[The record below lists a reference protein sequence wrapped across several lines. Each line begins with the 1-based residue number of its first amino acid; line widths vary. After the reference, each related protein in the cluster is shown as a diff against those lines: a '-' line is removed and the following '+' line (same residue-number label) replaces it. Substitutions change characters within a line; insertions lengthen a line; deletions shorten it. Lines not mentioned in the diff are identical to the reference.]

1 MRFPRFSTSK
11 IKTEMNSLAP
21 LALLAIFVL
30 SIPAI
35 GHAQSAE
42 EQQIPQLGN
51 VKGLIVVNSAGGY
64 PSIQDAIDS
73 AATKGGGVV
82 LVPSGRYVARQIVL
96 RDGVSLMGLGMN
108 PPPHGEGTTLEQAP
122 GANTDFIVNDP
133 KLNGGGY
140 QHWSRISNLR
150 IVASAS
156 GSSRG
161 SGIRFNARTGE
172 GTKLEHLLIIGF
184 PESGVSLSRGAEPFY
199 GDDLHLFRNGSY
211 GIDINRT
218 GGDANQ
224 LVKLSLISGDDN
236 GLSLIHIGPSGG
248 LLYAESY
255 LIEGVKAEKHTPGK
269 QNDVI
274 LLDRMNGSPVVILGV
289 GAQNTSGEPADA
301 IVRVNGSA
309 ALLYY
314 FGLSHDKNW
323 TYTINDTVEHRQLPN
338 SAAGL
343 CGADIFPGHHSS
355 ADDPPSTSITGLK
368 HNRTPAC
375 STQTSDSCDAR
386 VTWDQPFADSSYT
399 ATCSLEGPRGSP
411 RVVKISS
418 KLSDSLTVTIQGRSA
433 TGSDET
439 LDCIAIHD

>member
-1 MRFPRFSTSK
+1 
-11 IKTEMNSLAP
+11 MNSFAY
-21 LALLAIFVL
+21 LALLAIFFPL
-30 SIPAI
+30 IPVI
-35 GHAQSAE
+35 GHTQSA
-42 EQQIPQLGN
+42 QDPQTPQLGN
-51 VKGLIVVNSAGGY
+51 IKGLIVVNSAGGY
-64 PSIQDAIDS
+64 PSIQEAIDT

-82 LVPSGRYVARQIVL
+82 LVPSGRYVLRQIVL
-96 RDGVSLMGLGMN
+96 REGVSLMGLGMN

-122 GANTDFIVNDP
+122 GADTDFIVNDP
-133 KLNGGGY
+133 KLIGGGY

-150 IVASAS
+150 IMASA
-156 GSSRG
+156 GGGARG
-161 SGIRFNARTGE
+161 SGIRFNSRTGE

-184 PESGVSLSRGAEPFY
+184 PESGVLLARGAEPFY
-199 GDDLHLFRNGSY
+199 GDDLHLFRNGKY

-224 LVKLSLISGDDN
+224 MVKLSLISGDDN
-236 GLSLIHIGPSGG
+236 GISLIHIGPSGG

-289 GAQNTSGEPADA
+289 GAQNTSGEQADA
-301 IVRVNGSA
+301 IVRVEGSS

-323 TYTINDTVEHRQLPN
+323 AYTINDSVAHRQLPN

-343 CGADIFPGHHSS
+343 YGADIFPGQHSS
-355 ADDPPSTSITGLK
+355 ADDPPSIGTGLK

-375 STQTSDSCDAR
+375 STQASDSCDTR
-386 VTWDQPFADSSYT
+386 VTWDEPFTDSSYT
-399 ATCSLEGPRGSP
+399 ATCSLEGPHGGARAV
-411 RVVKISS
+411 RISS

>member
-1 MRFPRFSTSK
+1 MRFRGYSASK
-11 IKTEMNSLAP
+11 INTVMNSFAD
-21 LALLAIFVL
+21 LALLATFLL
-30 SIPAI
+30 SVPLIGYTQPAQDSQT
-35 GHAQSAE
+35 A
-42 EQQIPQLGN
+42 PLGN
-51 VKGLIVVNSAGGY
+51 VKGLIVVNSGGGY
-64 PSIQDAIDS
+64 PSIQEAIDS

-82 LVPSGRYVARQIVL
+82 LVPSGRYVVNQIVL

-108 PPPHGEGTTLEQAP
+108 PPPHGEGTTLEQAA
-122 GANTDFIVNDP
+122 GTNSDFIVNDP
-133 KLNGGGY
+133 KLTGGGY

-150 IVASAS
+150 IVASAG

-184 PESGVSLSRGAEPFY
+184 PESGVSVSRGAEPFY
-199 GDDLHLFRNGSY
+199 GDDLHFFRNGSY

-224 LVKLSLISGDDN
+224 LVKLSMISGDDN
-236 GLSLIHIGPSGG
+236 GVSLIHIGPSGG

-301 IVRVNGSA
+301 IVRVDGSA

-323 TYTINDTVEHRQLPN
+323 AYTINDTVAHHQLPN

-343 CGADIFPGHHSS
+343 YGADIFPGHHSS
-355 ADDPPSTSITGLK
+355 ADDSRSSGTTLK
-368 HNRTPAC
+368 HNRTSAC
-375 STQTSDSCDAR
+375 STQTNDSCDAR

-433 TGSDET
+433 TGGDET
-439 LDCIAIHD
+439 LDCIALHD

>member
-1 MRFPRFSTSK
+1 MRFPEGPASNRVVS
-11 IKTEMNSLAP
+11 SLTCF
-21 LALLAIFVL
+21 ALLTICLL
-30 SIPAI
+30 SIPMI

-42 EQQIPQLGN
+42 DQRTSQLGN
-51 VKGLIVVNSAGGY
+51 IKGLIVVNSSGGY
-64 PSIQDAIDS
+64 PSIQEAIDN
-73 AATKGGGVV
+73 AATKGGGTV
-82 LVPSGRYVARQIVL
+82 LVPSGRYVVKQIVL

-122 GANTDFIVNDP
+122 GADMDFIVNDP

-140 QHWSRISNLR
+140 QHWSTISNLR
-150 IVASAS
+150 IAASTS
-156 GSSRG
+156 GGTRG
-161 SGIRFNARTGE
+161 SGIRFNSRTGE

-184 PESGVSLSRGAEPFY
+184 PESGVSVSRGAEPFY
-199 GDDLHLFRNGSY
+199 GDDLHLFRNGKY

-224 LVKLSLISGDDN
+224 MVKLSVISGDDN
-236 GLSLIHIGPSGG
+236 GVALIHIGPSGG

-274 LLDRMNGSPVVILGV
+274 LLEKMNGSPVVILSV
-289 GAQNTSGEPADA
+289 GAQNTSGEQADA
-301 IVRVNGSA
+301 IVRVVGAS

-323 TYTINDTVEHRQLPN
+323 AYTINDTVAHRQLPN

-343 CGADIFPGHHSS
+343 YGADIFPS
-355 ADDPPSTSITGLK
+355 AHASGDDPPSGGSGLN

-375 STQTSDSCDAR
+375 STATSDSCDAR
-386 VTWDQPFADSSYT
+386 VQWAKPFADSNYT
-399 ATCSLEGPRGSP
+399 ATCSLEGPRGGARAVRIASKSP
-411 RVVKISS
+411 
-418 KLSDSLTVTIQGRSA
+418 DSLTVTIQGRSA

>member
-1 MRFPRFSTSK
+1 MRFARFSTSK
-11 IKTEMNSLAP
+11 IKTGTNSLAY
-21 LALLAIFVL
+21 LSLLAIFVL

-35 GHAQSAE
+35 GHTQSAE
-42 EQQIPQLGN
+42 DQQTRQLGN

-82 LVPSGRYVARQIVL
+82 LVPSGRYVVRQIVL

-122 GANTDFIVNDP
+122 GSDTDFIVNDP
-133 KLNGGGY
+133 KLSGGGY

-184 PESGVSLSRGAEPFY
+184 PECGVSVSRGAEPFY
-199 GDDLHLFRNGSY
+199 GDDLHFFRNGRY

-224 LVKLSLISGDDN
+224 LVKLSMISGDDN
-236 GLSLIHIGPSGG
+236 GFSLIHIGPSGG
-248 LLYAESY
+248 LLDAESY

-274 LLDRMNGSPVVILGV
+274 LLDNMNGSPVVILGV
-289 GAQNTSGEPADA
+289 GAQNTSGEQADA
-301 IVRVNGSA
+301 IVRVQGAS

-323 TYTINDTVEHRQLPN
+323 AYTINDTVAHRQLPN

-343 CGADIFPGHHSS
+343 YGADIFPGHHSS
-355 ADDPPSTSITGLK
+355 ADDPPSSGTALK

-386 VTWDQPFADSSYT
+386 VTWDQPFADGSYT
-399 ATCSLEGPRGSP
+399 ATCSLEGPRGSA
-411 RVVKISS
+411 RIVKISS